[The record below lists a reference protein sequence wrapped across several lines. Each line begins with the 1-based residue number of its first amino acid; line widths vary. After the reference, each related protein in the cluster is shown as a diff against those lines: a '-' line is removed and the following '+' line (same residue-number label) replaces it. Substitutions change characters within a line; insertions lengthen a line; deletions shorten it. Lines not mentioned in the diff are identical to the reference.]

1 MLCLTHDQYH
11 GKRIDPR
18 RESGGEVIWL
28 DLAAL
33 AVGAVV
39 VYAAHRINKAEHA
52 ALDAADAAAA
62 NAQHEP
68 WPTDGEIITRA
79 VHTALAAA
87 YTGRFDQ
94 EDER

>member
-1 MLCLTHDQYH
+1 MT
-11 GKRIDPR
+11 
-18 RESGGEVIWL
+18 WW

-39 VYAAHRINKAEHA
+39 VYAAHRTNKAEQA
-52 ALDAADAAAA
+52 ALDAARAAAA
-62 NAQHEP
+62 NAQPGHR
-68 WPTDGEIITRA
+68 PTDGDILTRA

-94 EDER
+94 EDDR

>member
-1 MLCLTHDQYH
+1 
-11 GKRIDPR
+11 
-18 RESGGEVIWL
+18 VIWL

-52 ALDAADAAAA
+52 ALDAADAAVA
-62 NAQHEP
+62 NDQPGHQ
-68 WPTDGEIITRA
+68 PTDGEILTWA

-94 EDER
+94 EDDW